1 VKQITIFETRESLM
15 QAAAARIATALEQGI
30 AERGEGFAALSGGG
44 TPEPAYEKLAHLEVN
59 WPRVTFLLVDE
70 RFVPPTD
77 SASNEALLR
86 RALAP
91 ALTAGAKLL
100 PMYSDGVSHSE
111 AADRADAL
119 YADKPIDIALMG
131 MGGDGHTASWFL
143 QSAELVSALDQNS
156 ARSVIAVTAPSAA
169 GSTQRLTLTRSALAR
184 ANVVVLLITGAD
196 KRALLQDKTRAALPV
211 DTLFRL
217 PAPTAVLWAP

>member
-1 VKQITIFETRESLM
+1 VKQVTTFATRESLM
-15 QAAAARIATALEQGI
+15 HAAAASIATALEQGI

-44 TPEPAYEKLAHLEVN
+44 TPESAYEKLAHLEVS

-91 ALTAGAKLL
+91 ALAAGAKLA
-100 PMYSDGVSHSE
+100 PMYSDGANHSE

-131 MGGDGHTASWFL
+131 MGNDGHTASWFP
-143 QSAELVSALDQNS
+143 QSPQLAEALAPNAQ
-156 ARSVIAVTAPSAA
+156 RTVVAVRAAGAA
-169 GSTQRLTLTRSALAR
+169 GSQQRLTLTRAALAR
-184 ANVVVLLITGAD
+184 AKNLVLLITGAE
-196 KRALLQDKTRAALPV
+196 KRALLTNEARAALPV
-211 DTLFRL
+211 DALFGL
-217 PAPTAVLWAP
+217 PAQARTLWAL